1 MLTLNKV
8 AKCSLRQI
16 DGRGNKCSLCLQ
28 QQNSGIQFFLFVLF
42 LFFASNQVPG
52 LERLNYSG
60 AIIPVNVFMQSCH
73 FSYKHDA
80 KVL

>member
-8 AKCSLRQI
+8 AKCSLQQI

-28 QQNSGIQFFLFVLF
+28 QQNSGIQFFLF
-42 LFFASNQVPG
+42 FASNQVLG

-60 AIIPVNVFMQSCH
+60 AIIPVNVFMQSSH

-80 KVL
+80 KGL